1 MSIQE
6 SKLTAIADAI
16 RYAESSTELIP
27 APAFPDRIRALKS
40 GGGGSGGGIVVLE
53 DWLYDKEIFVGHI
66 TLAEMSLSTYS
77 MTVEV
82 LEGYL

>member
-16 RYAESSTELIP
+16 RYAESSTEPIP

-40 GGGGSGGGIVVLE
+40 GGGGSGGGVVVA
-53 DWLYDKEIFVGHI
+53 DGACVPFQNVRGVIH
-66 TLAEMSLSTYS
+66 
-77 MTVEV
+77 
-82 LEGYL
+82 